1 MMANAIR
8 SVWGNN
14 SSVISSRDV
23 RRTRVY
29 SDSESEEEEEE
40 GMSYFSIYA
49 FQHTIIFSNNDP

>member
-40 GMSYFSIYA
+40 GMY
-49 FQHTIIFSNNDP
+49 

>member
-29 SDSESEEEEEE
+29 SDSESEEEQEE
-40 GMSYFSIYA
+40 GMYESSIYNKSLK
-49 FQHTIIFSNNDP
+49 Q

>member
-1 MMANAIR
+1 MSFRVIGNSVEDEEMMANAIR

-40 GMSYFSIYA
+40 GMY
-49 FQHTIIFSNNDP
+49 